1 MSFASCSP
9 SPRRALLLVC
19 DDVVDCLADGRQ
31 RLRVLVRVVEDLEDS
46 YHQYR
51 RDDALRLIVN
61 LEGET
66 LNRFDRAKLRTI
78 RDRLETL

>member
-1 MSFASCSP
+1 MRIPATGRLTCTATSTPKIPTTPPTP
-9 SPRRALLLVC
+9 SPPVSASST
-19 DDVVDCLADGRQ
+19 
-31 RLRVLVRVVEDLEDS
+31 RVVEDLEDA

-61 LEGET
+61 MEGET
-66 LNRFDRAKLRTI
+66 LNRFDRAKLRAI